1 MVLFF
6 VFELFFFY
14 LCSLSKTAGCV
25 FCTHHTPQNYTVGGR
40 KRSCDLCRPRGLQSR
55 GLQEEGEVL
64 TLPLLARES
73 PQSAGSVRLL
83 DFFSS
88 WSPASSMMG
97 SSLVCTH
104 SE

>member
-1 MVLFF
+1 MT
-6 VFELFFFY
+6 
-14 LCSLSKTAGCV
+14 SA
-25 FCTHHTPQNYTVGGR
+25 
-40 KRSCDLCRPRGLQSR
+40 DLQSR
-55 GLQEEGEVL
+55 GLQEEEEEEVEVVEGKREVL

-88 WSPASSMMG
+88 MSPASSMMG

-104 SE
+104 TLSGNAGHAHTVAE